1 MIHKKDP
8 PTKEE
13 IKQFLITFFYMLVLV
28 AMVTIS
34 IKIFFGL
41 VDILALF
48 IAFIVA
54 IIIVLTC

>member
-1 MIHKKDP
+1 MIHKKEP
-8 PTKEE
+8 PTKEM
-13 IKQFLITFFYMLVLV
+13 IKQFLLTIFYTFTLV

-41 VDILALF
+41 VDALALF

-54 IIIVLTC
+54 IFIILTC